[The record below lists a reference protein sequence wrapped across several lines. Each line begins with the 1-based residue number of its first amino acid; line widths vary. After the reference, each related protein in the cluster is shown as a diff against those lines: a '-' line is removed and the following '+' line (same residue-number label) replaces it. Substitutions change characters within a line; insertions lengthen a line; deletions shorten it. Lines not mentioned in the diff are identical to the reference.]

1 MAKGCGTYKKDFV
14 NRHVKN
20 QEHTLLE
27 KARKSNQPNIV
38 QSLSNRLTNDKEKI
52 INQMKCVYFAA
63 KNHLSLNLYPEL
75 CNLVLNSNRFPK
87 ITTPQLLQLPSLS
100 SLNIPAETSQYG
112 SYNNSKYARK
122 FEEAIFY
129 VIEKALI
136 DEIKTSER
144 WSILIDVSTSITD
157 EKHLVIVSKH
167 IANNVLVL
175 RYLGLIELDN
185 CSANNITTQIKS
197 FLNEKGLQVE
207 NIAHFGSDGASVMTG

>member
-1 MAKGCGTYKKDFV
+1 
-14 NRHVKN
+14 
-20 QEHTLLE
+20 
-27 KARKSNQPNIV
+27 
-38 QSLSNRLTNDKEKI
+38 
-52 INQMKCVYFAA
+52 MKCVYFAV

-75 CNLVLNSNRFPK
+75 CNLVLNSNRSPK
-87 ITTPQLLQLPSLS
+87 ITTLQLLQLPSLS
-100 SLNIPAETSQYG
+100 SLNTPAETSQYG
-112 SYNNSKYARK
+112 LYNNSKYARK

-207 NIAHFGSDGASVMTG
+207 NIAHFGS

>member
-1 MAKGCGTYKKDFV
+1 M
-14 NRHVKN
+14 
-20 QEHTLLE
+20 
-27 KARKSNQPNIV
+27 

-75 CNLVLNSNRFPK
+75 CNLVLNSNRSSK
-87 ITTPQLLQLPSLS
+87 ITTSQLLQLPSLS
-100 SLNIPAETSQYG
+100 SLNPPAKTSQYG

-129 VIEKALI
+129 IIEKALI
-136 DEIKTSER
+136 DEIKASER
-144 WSILIDVSTSITD
+144 WSILIDESTAITD

-167 IANNVLVL
+167 IVNNVLIL
-175 RYLGLIELDN
+175 RYLGLIELND

-197 FLNEKGLQVE
+197 FLNKKGLQ
-207 NIAHFGSDGASVMTG
+207 IKDITHFGSDGASVMIG